1 MIAFYSLFN
10 CTALY
15 CSDPDV
21 SGFQTRSR
29 HRSILIHTLDMTET
43 TDTFAARESV
53 IDVLLVGNPNTG
65 KTSVFNS
72 LTGLRQKTGNYPGV
86 TVEKKTGIVTGPD
99 GDSLR
104 LHDMPGMYSLTPKS
118 LDDSIAREVLIGE
131 ADEDLDIRLIVVVA
145 DASNLNRN
153 LYLVTQLID
162 LGIPVAVA
170 MNMMDNA
177 VSSGVHID
185 LDALSDQLKVPIV
198 PVIASRQQGI
208 DELSQMMFDQVG
220 SNTRSSGSTVEAT
233 PGLSGSPE
241 EATQGSPADAGPAP
255 SGSESGRAIVSFA
268 ERFPRRR
275 LLGGLLDEALS
286 PAAAWFAEHTNLNEV
301 AHTSEALRVTS
312 SDQALQTWMEGR
324 HDPSCKE
331 DLKRIVEQTRGRL
344 DEIQVPWRMLETI
357 LRYDQIDELYS
368 KVVREERN
376 AQASL
381 SVRLDRVFTHRA
393 AGPAIVL
400 MVFALVFQSVFSWAE
415 APMALIEDGIGAL
428 GAFVYQFLPE
438 GLLRN
443 LLVDGVIA
451 GVGAVLVFLPQI
463 LFLFFFLAL
472 LEDTGYMARVAFLMD
487 RFMKSMGL
495 SGHSVMPLLS
505 SFACAIPGI
514 MATRTIS
521 NWKDR
526 LITIMIAP
534 LMSCSAR
541 LPVYILLIGAFFPS
555 MTILGVFTLQ
565 GLMLFAMYIFGI
577 VVAIGAAL
585 VFKRFFMKDAVS
597 TSFVMELPPYR
608 RPSLKWV
615 LLQMFER
622 AKVFVTEAGQIILA
636 ISVVLWFLASYPQ
649 PDDFDSMSSRTRIQ
663 QSYAGQLGQLIEPA
677 IEPLGFDW
685 KVGIG
690 LITSFVAREVLVS
703 TMATIYNVEEADE
716 TSVDLRSALQ
726 NEVDPETGERVYT
739 PLVAVA
745 LMVFFALA
753 CQCMA
758 TVAIV
763 KRETNGWKWPIVMV
777 LYMTALAYVGS
788 FIVYQ
793 GGLLLGYG

>member
-1 MIAFYSLFN
+1 M
-10 CTALY
+10 
-15 CSDPDV
+15 
-21 SGFQTRSR
+21 
-29 HRSILIHTLDMTET
+29 DMSET

-86 TVEKKTGIVTGPD
+86 TVEKKTGTLTGPN
-99 GDSLR
+99 GRTLR
-104 LHDMPGMYSLTPKS
+104 LHDLPGMYSLTPKS

-177 VSSGVHID
+177 VSSGVHIN
-185 LDALSDQLKVPIV
+185 LDALSNQLKVPVV

-208 DELSQMMFDQVG
+208 DELRQMMFDQVG
-220 SNTRSSGSTVEAT
+220 PVGSETRPSESS
-233 PGLSGSPE
+233 E
-241 EATQGSPADAGPAP
+241 EAATDSTGPPGPAGPPRPAGPGPSSPA
-255 SGSESGRAIVSFA
+255 ISFA

-286 PAAAWFAEHTNLNEV
+286 PAAAWFGEHTRLNEV
-301 AHTSEALRVTS
+301 AQTSEALRVTS

-324 HDPSCKE
+324 HEQACKD
-331 DLKRIVEQTRGRL
+331 DLKRIVEQTRSRL
-344 DEIQVPWRMLETI
+344 DEMQVPWRMLETI

-368 KVVREERN
+368 KVVREERG
-376 AQASL
+376 AEASL
-381 SVRLDRVFTHRA
+381 SVRLDRVFTHRV

-400 MVFALVFQSVFSWAE
+400 AVFALVFQSIFSWAE
-415 APMALIEDGIGAL
+415 APMTLIEDGIAAL
-428 GAFVYQFLPE
+428 GAFVYQFLPA
-438 GLLRN
+438 GLLRD

-472 LEDTGYMARVAFLMD
+472 LEDTGYMARVAFIMD

-514 MATRTIS
+514 MATRTIK

-565 GLMLFAMYIFGI
+565 GLMLFSMYIFGI
-577 VVAIGAAL
+577 AVAIGAAL
-585 VFKRFFMKDAVS
+585 VFKRFFMKDAVP

-608 RPSLKWV
+608 LPSLKWV

-622 AKVFVTEAGQIILA
+622 AKIFVTEAGQIILA

-649 PDDFDSMSSRTRIQ
+649 PDDYDAMSSRSRIQ

-716 TSVDLRSALQ
+716 TSVNLRTSLR
-726 NEVDPETGERVYT
+726 NETDPETGRSVYT
-739 PLVAVA
+739 PLVAVS

-777 LYMTALAYVGS
+777 TYMTALAYVGS
-788 FIVYQ
+788 LVVYQ

>member
-1 MIAFYSLFN
+1 MS
-10 CTALY
+10 
-15 CSDPDV
+15 
-21 SGFQTRSR
+21 
-29 HRSILIHTLDMTET
+29 ET
-43 TDTFAARESV
+43 TDTFTARESLY
-53 IDVLLVGNPNTG
+53 DVLLVGNPNTG

-86 TVEKKTGIVTGPD
+86 TVEKKTGIVTGPN
-99 GDSLR
+99 GGTLR

-118 LDDSIAREVLIGE
+118 LDESIAREVLIGE
-131 ADEDLDIRLIVVVA
+131 ADEELDIRLIVVVA

-162 LGIPVAVA
+162 LGIPVAVV

-177 VSSGVHID
+177 ISSGVHID
-185 LDALSDQLKVPIV
+185 LDALSEQLQVPIV

-208 DELSQMMFDQVG
+208 DALRQMMFDAVG
-220 SNTRSSGSTVEAT
+220 SETQSTGSSVEAATGSSGSSSSSAT
-233 PGLSGSPE
+233 
-241 EATQGSPADAGPAP
+241 
-255 SGSESGRAIVSFA
+255 VSFA

-275 LLGGLLDEALS
+275 VLGGLLDEALS
-286 PAAAWFAEHTNLNEV
+286 PAAAWFGEHTNLNEV
-301 AHTSEALRVTS
+301 AQTSEALRVTS
-312 SDQALQTWMEGR
+312 SDQALKTWMEG
-324 HDPSCKE
+324 HHEQTCKD
-331 DLKRIVEQTRGRL
+331 DLKHVVEKTRGQL
-344 DEIQVPWRMLETI
+344 DEMQVPWRMLETI

-376 AQASL
+376 AGVSL
-381 SVRLDRVFTHRA
+381 SVRLDRVFTHRV
-393 AGPAIVL
+393 AGPVIVL
-400 MVFALVFQSVFSWAE
+400 AVFALVFQSIFSWAE
-415 APMALIEDGIGAL
+415 TPMNAIEDGVGAL
-428 GAFVYQFLPE
+428 GAFVYQLLPE

-565 GLMLFAMYIFGI
+565 GLMLFSMYLLGI
-577 VVAIGAAL
+577 AVAIGAAL
-585 VFKRFFMKDAVS
+585 VFKRLFMKDAVP

-608 RPSLKWV
+608 RPSLRWV
-615 LLQMFER
+615 FLQMIER
-622 AKVFVTEAGQIILA
+622 ARVFVTDAGQIILA

-649 PDDFDSMSSRTRIQ
+649 PDDYDAMSSRSRIQ

-716 TSVDLRSALQ
+716 TSVDLRTALQ
-726 NEVDPETGERVYT
+726 GEMDPETGERVYT

-763 KRETNGWKWPIVMV
+763 KRETNSWRWPIVMV

-788 FIVYQ
+788 FVVYQ